1 MLYDRVNYTADIS
14 YLTNVFIYEYD
25 ISKANINILY
35 SKGVINKETY
45 DFLYSAER
53 MQRQVYVGKLCKD
66 VNVSNILKAG
76 IIEAKKMLFEANNIQ
91 DRDVLSIKNDAVFII
106 NRRLPNTKFG
116 MINFIEKNIYTS
128 FYKIDHLEF
137 YYYYS
142 NFSKEEYIDIKGIS
156 DDKIK
161 LHEDHFLQILKDLFF
176 SIQSNGPEISL
187 QMLKDIYN
195 EYVSLSLPVENYRNF
210 DIKSMYHMNIFVNN
224 NTGYYSDI
232 ILESQKSMLDITTNL
247 KILLEIQKI
256 IISIYFTKY
265 K

>member
-1 MLYDRVNYTADIS
+1 MLYDKVNYTADIS

-35 SKGVINKETY
+35 SNGIINKEIY

-76 IIEAKKMLFEANNIQ
+76 IIEAKKMLFEANNIE

-106 NRRLPNTKFG
+106 NRKLFNTKFG
-116 MINFIEKNIYTS
+116 MINFMQKNEYTS
-128 FYKIDHLEF
+128 FYKIGHLEF

-142 NFSKEEYIDIKGIS
+142 NFSKKEYIDIKGIS
-156 DDKIK
+156 NEKIS
-161 LHEDHFLQILKDLFF
+161 LHEGYFLQILKDLFY
-176 SIQSNGPEISL
+176 SIQTNGPEISL
-187 QMLKDIYN
+187 EMIKDIYN
-195 EYVSLSLPVENYRNF
+195 EYISLSLPVENYRNF
-210 DIKSMYHMNIFVNN
+210 DVKSMYHMNIFVNN